1 MTATG
6 LRQAIDVATAALAQA
21 GIDSARTD
29 AELLAA
35 HAAGTERA
43 GWPSWPRPTPS
54 SSAATTS

>member
-35 HAAGTERA
+35 H
-43 GWPSWPRPTPS
+43 
-54 SSAATTS
+54 